1 MRANAASSLSPSLCT
16 HAALAHLHA
25 HNKRGMLLPLWAM
38 RVGFAP
44 QPTGMPEARPDAH
57 THTPNTLSRKGA
69 SLQEPIHNTRHMVE
83 GMINPAQ
90 QVSPRDSYKRGRGV
104 WGGAHCTQQH
114 IHKSACNTHH
124 HHHPHPCTPL
134 PPSVTCTQ
142 MARRRAHT
150 KRLRRRLRRPPRR
163 SQLAGRQRPCGS
175 QRTGTARLSTP
186 PTQRR
191 RPAD

>member
-1 MRANAASSLSPSLCT
+1 M
-16 HAALAHLHA
+16 HA
-25 HNKRGMLLPLWAM
+25 HNKKGDAIAAVGHARRVCAAAYGYARG
-38 RVGFAP
+38 
-44 QPTGMPEARPDAH
+44 ARRR

-69 SLQEPIHNTRHMVE
+69 SLQEPIHNTRHMVG

-114 IHKSACNTHH
+114 MHTQTACNTHH
-124 HHHPHPCTPL
+124 HHHHHPCTPL

-142 MARRRAHT
+142 MARRRAHI